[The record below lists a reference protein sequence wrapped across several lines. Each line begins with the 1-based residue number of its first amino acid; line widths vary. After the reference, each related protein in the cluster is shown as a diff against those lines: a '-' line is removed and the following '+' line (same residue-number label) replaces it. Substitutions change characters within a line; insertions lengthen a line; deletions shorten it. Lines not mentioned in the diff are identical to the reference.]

1 MENVSARLAFLL
13 WVTDFFHGHWE
24 EPIGPLGET
33 AIKMAI
39 HELAKG
45 IKDTKARK
53 LIQGAVAESRS
64 RGLRGRK

>member
-13 WVTDFFHGHWE
+13 WATDFFHGHWE

-33 AIKMAI
+33 AIKMTI

-45 IKDTKARK
+45 IRDVKAREV
-53 LIQGAVAESRS
+53 IQKAVAESVTKKS
-64 RGLRGRK
+64 